1 MDWRSL
7 TVCMGLLAPLSCQ
20 PSPAEAPQEVV
31 VPASS
36 PPNVPDQT
44 EDDSQAPKEAASKDL
59 LNSCVDSCV
68 FARQM
73 EAVAIEAIVQQCFA
87 QCSQVTPVGVR

>member
-1 MDWRSL
+1 
-7 TVCMGLLAPLSCQ
+7 MGLLALLSCQ

-36 PPNVPDQT
+36 PPYVPDQA
-44 EDDSQAPKEAASKDL
+44 EDATAQAPKEVASKDL

-87 QCSQVTPVGVR
+87 QCSEVR